1 MVGIYKCEL
10 YDEKTLDNVIEKI
23 FAELKIN
30 DKILAGMNVVLKPNL
45 LAVRDEKT
53 ATTTHHLFVK
63 CIAKKVISLGAKC
76 TICDSPPGK
85 YTTKGLSRV
94 YEKLGYAEV
103 EKIGAILNLDTTSK
117 LVNINGKLI
126 KNIEIISPILNA
138 DLVINLPKLKTHA
151 MMNLTC
157 SVKNLF
163 GIVPGERK
171 AEIHSL
177 YPDYNNFANAIIDI
191 SSYVKNQ
198 ITIVDAID
206 SMEGNGPNSGT
217 PRHTGL
223 VFASSNQFEIDY
235 IVSKLIKLELEDAY
249 TVKNSIERGILTNP
263 SSIEIIGEKL
273 EDIIIKDFKLPDT
286 LIKIAFAR
294 VFNLT
299 KYIKPYPTFDSKTC
313 IRCKLCIDRCPVN
326 ALKLINNKVILKD
339 KSKCIRCFCCSE
351 HCPVH
356 AVGIKHILTFKR
368 K

>member
-1 MVGIYKCEL
+1 MVGIYKCEV
-10 YDEKTLDNVIEKI
+10 YDEKLLDIVIQEIFDKLRINEKI
-23 FAELKIN
+23 VK
-30 DKILAGMNVVLKPNL
+30 GMNIVLKPNL
-45 LAVRDEKT
+45 LAIRDEST

-63 CIAKKVISLGAKC
+63 CIAKRVISLGAKC

-85 YTTKGLSRV
+85 YNKKNLLKL
-94 YEKLGYAEV
+94 YEKLGYLEI

-138 DLVINLPKLKTHA
+138 DLVVNLPKLKTHA

-163 GIVPGERK
+163 GIIPGERK

-177 YPDYNNFANAIIDI
+177 YSNYDSFSNAMIDI
-191 SSYVKNQ
+191 SNFVKNQ
-198 ITIVDAID
+198 ITIVDAIY
-206 SMEGNGPNSGT
+206 SMEGNGPNSGS

-223 VFASSNQFEIDY
+223 IIASSNQFEIDY
-235 IVSKLIKLELEDAY
+235 LVTKLINLKLEDSY
-249 TVKNSIERGILTNP
+249 IVKNSIERGILTNP
-263 SSIEIIGEKL
+263 SSIEIVGEKL
-273 EDIIIKDFKLPDT
+273 EDIIIKDFKFPDT
-286 LIKIAFAR
+286 LSKKKFAR

-299 KYIKPYPTFDSKTC
+299 KFVKPYPIFDSNKC

-326 ALKLINNKVILKD
+326 ALKLINNKVVLKD

-351 HCPVH
+351 HCPVY
-356 AVGIKHILTFKR
+356 AVDIKHILTFKR

>member
-1 MVGIYKCEL
+1 MVGIYKCDI
-10 YDEKTLDNVIEKI
+10 YDEKLLDNVIEEI
-23 FAELKIN
+23 FIKLKIN
-30 DKILAGMNVVLKPNL
+30 EKIVKDMNVVLKPNL
-45 LAVRDEKT
+45 LAIRDINT

-63 CIAKKVISLGAKC
+63 SIAKKVISLGAKC

-85 YTTKGLSRV
+85 YSSKNLLKS
-94 YEKLGYAEV
+94 YEKLGYLEI
-103 EKIGAILNLDTTSK
+103 EKIGAILNIDTTSK
-117 LVNINGKLI
+117 VVNINGKLV

-177 YPDYNNFANAIIDI
+177 YPDYDSFADAMIDI
-191 SSYVKNQ
+191 SSSVKNQ
-198 ITIVDAID
+198 ITIVDTIY
-206 SMEGNGPNSGT
+206 SMEGNGPNSGA

-223 VFASSNQFEIDY
+223 IIASSNQFEIDY
-235 IVSKLIKLELEDAY
+235 VVSKIIDLKLEDSY
-249 TVKNSIERGILTNP
+249 IVKNSIERGILTNP

-273 EDIIIKDFKLPDT
+273 EDIIIKDFKFPDT
-286 LIKIAFAR
+286 LAKKTFAR
-294 VFNLT
+294 AFKLT
-299 KYIKPYPTFDSKTC
+299 KFIKPYPMFDSKKC

-326 ALKLINNKVILKD
+326 ALKLINNKVVLKD
-339 KSKCIRCFCCSE
+339 KNKCIRCFCCSE

>member
-10 YDEKTLDNVIEKI
+10 YDEKLLDNVIEEI
-23 FAELKIN
+23 FNKFKIN
-30 DKILAGMNVVLKPNL
+30 DKIVAGMNVVLKPNL
-45 LAVRDEKT
+45 LAVRDEKS
-53 ATTTHHLFVK
+53 ATTTNPLFVK
-63 CIAKKVISLGAKC
+63 CIAKKVIALGAKC

-85 YTTKGLSRV
+85 YSAKGLSRT
-94 YEKLGYAEV
+94 YEKLGYLEI
-103 EKIGAILNLDTTSK
+103 EKTGAILNLDTTSK
-117 LVNINGKLI
+117 LVNINGQLI

-171 AEIHSL
+171 AEVHSL
-177 YPDYNNFANAIIDI
+177 YPDYDNFSNAMIDI

-217 PRHTGL
+217 PRHTAL
-223 VFASSNQFEIDY
+223 VIASNNQFEIDY
-235 IVSKLIKLELEDAY
+235 IVSKIIKLKLEDAY
-249 TVKNSIERGILTNP
+249 TVKNSIERGVLTNP
-263 SSIEIIGEKL
+263 GSIEIVGEKL
-273 EDIIIKDFKLPDT
+273 DDVIIKDFKFPDT
-286 LIKIAFAR
+286 LSKKVFAR
-294 VFNLT
+294 MFNLT
-299 KYIKPYPTFDSKTC
+299 KYIKPYPTFDSKKC
-313 IRCKLCIDRCPVN
+313 IRCKLCIDRCPVD
-326 ALKLINNKVILKD
+326 ALKLINNKVVLKN

-356 AVGIKHILTFKR
+356 AVGIKHILTLKR